1 MNKPY
6 KDTFLIPITFGI
18 TGHRD
23 ILPQD
28 MSRAEECI
36 TEVIKSFRKRFP
48 NSPLLFLSPLAQ
60 GADCLAAKAVLA
72 ADNNVYLQTIYPYE
86 IEKYKKTIAP
96 EWIESFNQLH
106 NHKKTI
112 GFHIV
117 NTSSSDLTAEEKD
130 LAYLQTGEF
139 VATHC
144 HILFALKN
152 QQDSGKAGGT
162 AEIVEYRKRG
172 CVDLLEV
179 DDSNIRCAEQG
190 VLYEIRVRRLVD
202 ANEATPAASDD
213 KYFITPTRGNKE
225 NQKEIME
232 SLGILEPSHSKKLI
246 LKLKRWVGKKHDFI
260 PLPGEINFLNQM
272 SQKLI
277 ENFKIS
283 VQKNPPERNWE
294 NEGLYQILESEKK
307 QGHETENIYTKHI
320 KAVCD
325 YIASDYQKK
334 YRMCLYWIFAFSALT
349 GLLHGFEGYFQ
360 LAPFFEN
367 HPSLKYLFA
376 SCAFIVWIF
385 AKHKDYKHVYEKY
398 RAISEALRVQYYWQ
412 KAGIQKSPANF
423 FLSTQI
429 DDNSWIR
436 RAIRTAWLLD
446 YPKLTHR
453 ATSTT
458 TGEIFNL
465 KEIEYEWIQGQT
477 KYLNDKIKDFER
489 YINQFNF
496 LSNVLFGIGLVFLAI
511 SNKFIYTKLG
521 TIPLSAEFFHS
532 IGTTSLI
539 MLALVKTFVEMN
551 AYEILIKRYEAS
563 FHIFVQCKKI
573 YDQLINLSSEQ
584 VKIGSINIRSRLQE
598 LYQTLGRSV
607 LEETSEWYIVNSR
620 INLKNPAKE

>member
-23 ILPQD
+23 IAPQD
-28 MSRAEECI
+28 MNRAEECI

-60 GADCLAAKAVLA
+60 GADCLAAKTVLA
-72 ADNNVYLQTIYPYE
+72 ADDNVYLQTIYPYE
-86 IEKYKKTIAP
+86 IEEYKKTIAP

-106 NHKKTI
+106 NHEKTI

-117 NTSSSDLTAEEKD
+117 NTSSSDLSAEEKD

-152 QQDSGKAGGT
+152 QQDSGKSGGT

-172 CVDLLEV
+172 CVDLIEV

-190 VLYEIRVRRLVD
+190 VLYEIRVRRQAD
-202 ANEATPAASDD
+202 ENKAAPSASDD
-213 KYFITPTRGNKE
+213 KYFITPTRGNEE

-232 SLGILEPSHSKKLI
+232 SLGILKPSYSKKLI
-246 LKLKRWVGKKHDFI
+246 SKLKRWIGKKHDFI
-260 PLPGEINFLNQM
+260 PLPGEIDFLNQM
-272 SQKLI
+272 SQNLI
-277 ENFKIS
+277 ETFKIS
-283 VQKNPPERNWE
+283 VQKNPPERNWK

-307 QGHETENIYTKHI
+307 GVHQSEYVYTKHI

-349 GLLHGFEGYFQ
+349 GLLHGFEGYFE
-360 LAPFFEN
+360 LVPFFED
-367 HPSLKYLFA
+367 HSSLKYLFA
-376 SCAFIVWIF
+376 GCAFLVWIF

-446 YPKLTHR
+446 YPKMVQLEASPNTI
-453 ATSTT
+453 
-458 TGEIFNL
+458 EISDL
-465 KEIEYEWIQGQT
+465 KEIEHSWIQEQT
-477 KYLNDKIKDFER
+477 DYLSKKIDDFEKKIKW
-489 YINQFNF
+489 FNH
-496 LSNVLFGIGLVFLAI
+496 LSNVLLGIGVLFLLI
-511 SNKFIYTKLG
+511 SNKFVYANLG
-521 TIPLSAEFFHS
+521 GIQLSADFFHS

-573 YDQLINLSSEQ
+573 YDQLINLGSEQ

>member
-23 ILPQD
+23 IFPQD
-28 MSRAEECI
+28 MNRAEECI
-36 TEVIKSFRKRFP
+36 AEVIKSFRKRFP

-106 NHKKTI
+106 NHEKTI

-117 NTSSSDLTAEEKD
+117 NPSSSDLTAEEKD

-213 KYFITPTRGNKE
+213 KYFITPTRGNEE

-232 SLGILEPSHSKKLI
+232 SLGILEPCNSKKLI

-260 PLPGEINFLNQM
+260 PLPGEIDFLNQT
-272 SQKLI
+272 SQNLI
-277 ENFKIS
+277 ANFKIL
-283 VQKNPPERNWE
+283 VQTNPPERSWE
-294 NEGLYQILESEKK
+294 NEELYQILESEKK
-307 QGHETENIYTKHI
+307 QGHAENIYTRHI

-325 YIASDYQKK
+325 YIASDCQKK

-349 GLLHGFEGYFQ
+349 GLLHGFEGYFE
-360 LAPFFEN
+360 LVPFFED

-376 SCAFIVWIF
+376 GCAFIVWAF

-446 YPKLTHR
+446 YPKLLQLK
-453 ATSTT
+453 TSQNTI
-458 TGEIFNL
+458 EISDL
-465 KEIEYEWIQGQT
+465 KEIEHDWIQEQT
-477 KYLNDKIKDFER
+477 DYLSKKIKDFE
-489 YINQFNF
+489 IKIKLFNH
-496 LSNVLFGIGLVFLAI
+496 LSNALLGIGVLFLLI
-511 SNKFIYTKLG
+511 SNKFVYTNLG
-521 TIPLSAEFFHS
+521 TIPLSADFFHS

-573 YDQLINLSSEQ
+573 YGQLINLSSEQ
-584 VKIGSINIRSRLQE
+584 VKIGSINIRFRLQE